1 MIGIN
6 ESPGTSSK
14 FPGLSS
20 ASPKRVTLRVHE
32 HFSLRSNTWLERVSP
47 PIIESIFKHYLYEFS
62 RMLML
67 PHSPTSRVEPATTV
81 PLYNGFLSQ
90 PVVGCYHRHRR
101 YSLSMNYLLIR
112 FSALPILCILT
123 TNEKLHSTTR
133 LDISSTSPPRERP
146 TATPDASNALILSPA
161 PPAPLDTIA
170 PACPIRLAG
179 GADTPAP

>member
-14 FPGLSS
+14 FPGFSA
-20 ASPKRVTLRVHE
+20 ASPKRVSLRVHE

-47 PIIESIFKHYLYEFS
+47 PIIEGIFKHYSYEFS
-62 RMLML
+62 RMFML

-90 PVVGCYHRHRR
+90 PVVGCYRRSYR
-101 YSLSMNYLLIR
+101 YSLSTHYLLIR

-123 TNEKLHSTTR
+123 RNDGFRQLKR
-133 LDISSTSPPRERP
+133 LVIRSIRSPSDRP
-146 TATPDASNALILSPA
+146 TATPDPSKNLILSSA
-161 PPAPLDTIA
+161 PPDPPATIA
-170 PACPIRLAG
+170 PA
-179 GADTPAP
+179 

>member
-47 PIIESIFKHYLYEFS
+47 PIIEGIFKHYHTSFP
-62 RMLML
+62 RMFML
-67 PHSPTSRVEPATTV
+67 PHSPTSRVKRATTV

-90 PVVGCYHRHRR
+90 PVIGCYHRYRPH
-101 YSLSMNYLLIR
+101 SLSRRYLLIR
-112 FSALPILCILT
+112 FSA
-123 TNEKLHSTTR
+123 HSYIMYI
-133 LDISSTSPPRERP
+133 DVKIG
-146 TATPDASNALILSPA
+146 ASPA
-161 PPAPLDTIA
+161 DMIGYQLH
-170 PACPIRLAG
+170 
-179 GADTPAP
+179 